1 MQERDV
7 SKRYVLRAMGVVG
20 SVALA
25 GCSGDEGP
33 GDENG
38 DDEHEDENGEPED
51 ENGENGENES
61 GEEDEND
68 ENGEESDEPGTLVV
82 LVMDEE
88 AFLIEDATVTLT
100 GDDVDESQ
108 EVEDGEATFEDVE
121 PGEYTLVTE
130 PEDDD
135 LESDEREVTVE
146 GGTETN
152 EGVTLHGPD
161 DEEEEEED
169 DDDENDDEEEDDE
182 NDDEEED
189 DENDDEEDDDDE

>member
-25 GCSGDEGP
+25 GCFGEEGP

-38 DDEHEDENGEPED
+38 EDDPDEENGEPED
-51 ENGENGENES
+51 ENGENGDPEN
-61 GEEDEND
+61 GEND
-68 ENGEESDEPGTLVV
+68 DDGEESDEPGTLVV

-88 AFLIEDATVTLT
+88 AFLIEEATVTLT

-108 EVEDGEATFEDVE
+108 EIEDGEATFEDLE

-161 DEEEEEED
+161 DEEEEEDDDDED
-169 DDDENDDEEEDDE
+169 DDDDDEEEDDE
-182 NDDEEED
+182 NGDEEED
-189 DENDDEEDDDDE
+189 DEEEEDDDDE